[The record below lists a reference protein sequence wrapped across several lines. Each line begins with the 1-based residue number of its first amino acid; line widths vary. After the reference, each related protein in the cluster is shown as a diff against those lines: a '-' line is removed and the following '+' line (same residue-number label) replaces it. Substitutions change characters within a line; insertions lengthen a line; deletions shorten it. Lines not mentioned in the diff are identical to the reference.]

1 MIEEWLWWCI
11 VLAFLLLGT
20 FIGKLLDVSFR
31 AKMARAITKKEW
43 GILAISSPDNKT
55 VRAITVNFSGDIIN
69 VGGKIWVIEKEKVY
83 RFDKPERGFRLD
95 REDLPRRWFDGIPYV
110 FVNESSFLPID
121 IMGTVGS
128 TRPEEISS
136 VFLAWVNNQLAKG
149 FASFKMHQTLLII
162 TAVLALVGAVFG
174 LMVFQKLGDMEKT
187 MGGINSKVSALT
199 DGTNLIDVG
208 TQQKQAATQTPST
221 PVKVVTPVPVNPNGK

>member
-1 MIEEWLWWCI
+1 MEEWIWWCI
-11 VLAFLLLGT
+11 VLCFLLLGA
-20 FIGKLLDVSFR
+20 FIGKLLDVTFR
-31 AKMARAITKKEW
+31 AKLMRNLTKREW
-43 GILAISSPDNKT
+43 GVLAIASPDNKT

-95 REDLPRRWFDGIPYV
+95 REDLPRRWFDGVPYV

-136 VFLAWVNNQLAKG
+136 VFLAYVNNQLAKG
-149 FASFKMHQTLLII
+149 FASFKMHQTILII
-162 TAVLALVGAVFG
+162 AAVLALVGAVMG

-187 MGGINSKVSALT
+187 LGAVSTRLNAMT
-199 DGTNLIDVG
+199 DSRLLMDN
-208 TQQKQAATQTPST
+208 QQAQIATQTVTT
-221 PVKVVTPVPVNPNGK
+221 PGGNTVVTPVPVKTNG

>member
-1 MIEEWLWWCI
+1 
-11 VLAFLLLGT
+11 LAYCSW
-20 FIGKLLDVSFR
+20 VFR
-31 AKMARAITKKEW
+31 AKILRAITKKEW
-43 GILAISSPDNKT
+43 GVLAISSPDNKT

-95 REDLPRRWFDGIPYV
+95 REDLPRRWFDGVPYV

-174 LMVFQKLGDMEKT
+174 LMVFQKLGDIEKT
-187 MGGINSKVSALT
+187 LGAVSTRLNAMT
-199 DGTNLIDVG
+199 DSRLLMDN
-208 TQQKQAATQTPST
+208 QQAQTATQTPTS
-221 PVKVVTPVPVNPNGK
+221 PGGNIVVTPVPVKTNG